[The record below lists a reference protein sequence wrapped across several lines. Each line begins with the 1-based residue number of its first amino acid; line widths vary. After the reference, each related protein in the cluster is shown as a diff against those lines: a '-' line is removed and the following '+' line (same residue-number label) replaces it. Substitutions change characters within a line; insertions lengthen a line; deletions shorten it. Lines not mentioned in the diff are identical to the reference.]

1 VNNMFDAVIIGAGP
15 AGISAG
21 LYLKRANKNVLI
33 LYHGESQLEKA
44 HKIDN
49 FYGFPLGITGKD
61 LYINGIN
68 QAVNLG
74 IEVRDLEVLSI
85 QMNEK
90 MEYTIRT
97 SEEEFNSKVVILA
110 TGNKK
115 LRPNIKGVDLFEGS
129 GVSYCA
135 ICDGFFYRKKNVVVI
150 GSGTYA
156 ISEATELKNVTP
168 NVTILTNGLELNGT
182 TDIPVVNKEIKE
194 IVGEGRVSGVKFMDD
209 TILDVNGVFI
219 ALGEAGGAD
228 FAKKLGIYMEKDNI
242 VVDENMRTNIPGV
255 YACGNVVGGL
265 LQINKAAYEGAKAGL
280 DAVKYINEKR

>member
-1 VNNMFDAVIIGAGP
+1 MFDAVIIGAGP

-74 IEVRDLEVLSI
+74 IEVKDLEVLSI

-115 LRPNIKGVDLFEGS
+115 LRPNIKGVELFEGS

-182 TDIPVVNKEIKE
+182 TDIPVINKEIKE

-209 TILDVNGVFI
+209 TTLDVNGVFI

>member
-1 VNNMFDAVIIGAGP
+1 MFDAVIIGAGP

-115 LRPNIKGVDLFEGS
+115 LRPNIKGVKEFEGS

-168 NVTILTNGLELNGT
+168 NVTILTNGLELNGKA
-182 TDIPVVNKEIKE
+182 DIPIITKEIKE

-209 TILDVNGVFI
+209 TTLDVNGVFI

>member
-1 VNNMFDAVIIGAGP
+1 MFDAVIIGAGP

-97 SEEEFNSKVVILA
+97 SEEEFHSKVVILA

-115 LRPNIKGVDLFEGS
+115 LRPNIKGVKEFEGS

-168 NVTILTNGLELNGT
+168 NVTILTNGLELNGKA
-182 TDIPVVNKEIKE
+182 DIPVITKEIKE

-209 TILDVNGVFI
+209 TTLDVNGVFI

>member
-1 VNNMFDAVIIGAGP
+1 
-15 AGISAG
+15 
-21 LYLKRANKNVLI
+21 
-33 LYHGESQLEKA
+33 
-44 HKIDN
+44 
-49 FYGFPLGITGKD
+49 
-61 LYINGIN
+61 
-68 QAVNLG
+68 
-74 IEVRDLEVLSI
+74 
-85 QMNEK
+85 MNEK

-182 TDIPVVNKEIKE
+182 TDIPVVTKEIKE

-209 TILDVNGVFI
+209 TTLDVNGVFI

>member
-1 VNNMFDAVIIGAGP
+1 MFDAVIIGAGP

-74 IEVRDLEVLSI
+74 IVVKDLEVLSI

-115 LRPNIKGVDLFEGS
+115 LRPNIKGVELFEGS

-168 NVTILTNGLELNGT
+168 NVTILTNGLELNGKA
-182 TDIPVVNKEIKE
+182 DIPVITKEIKE

-209 TILDVNGVFI
+209 TTLDVNGVFI

-265 LQINKAAYEGAKAGL
+265 LQVNKAAYEGAKAGL

>member
-1 VNNMFDAVIIGAGP
+1 MFDAVIIGAGP

-74 IEVRDLEVLSI
+74 IEVKDLEVLSI

-115 LRPNIKGVDLFEGS
+115 LRPNIKGVAEFEGS

-182 TDIPVVNKEIKE
+182 TDIPVVTKEIKE

-209 TILDVNGVFI
+209 TTLDVNGVFI

>member
-1 VNNMFDAVIIGAGP
+1 MFDAVIIGAGP

-182 TDIPVVNKEIKE
+182 TDIPVINKEIKE

>member
-1 VNNMFDAVIIGAGP
+1 MFDAVIIGAGP

-115 LRPNIKGVDLFEGS
+115 LRPNIKGAKEFEGS

-182 TDIPVVNKEIKE
+182 TDIPVINKEIKE

-209 TILDVNGVFI
+209 TTLDVNGVFI

>member
-1 VNNMFDAVIIGAGP
+1 MFDAVIIGAGP

-74 IEVRDLEVLSI
+74 IEVKDLEVLSI

-115 LRPNIKGVDLFEGS
+115 LRPNIKGVELFEGS

-182 TDIPVVNKEIKE
+182 TDIPVVNKKIKE

-209 TILDVNGVFI
+209 TTLDVNGVFI

>member
-1 VNNMFDAVIIGAGP
+1 MFDAVIIGAGP

-68 QAVNLG
+68 QALNLG
-74 IEVRDLEVLSI
+74 IEVKDLEVLSI

-115 LRPNIKGVDLFEGS
+115 LRPNIKGVKEFEGS

-168 NVTILTNGLELNGT
+168 NVTILTNGLELNGKA
-182 TDIPVVNKEIKE
+182 DIPIITKEIKE

-209 TILDVNGVFI
+209 TTLDVNGVFI

>member
-1 VNNMFDAVIIGAGP
+1 MFDAVIIGAGP

-74 IEVRDLEVLSI
+74 IEVKDLEVLYI

-115 LRPNIKGVDLFEGS
+115 LRPNIKGVAEFEGS

-182 TDIPVVNKEIKE
+182 TDIPVVTKEIKE

-209 TILDVNGVFI
+209 TTLDVNGVFI

>member
-1 VNNMFDAVIIGAGP
+1 MFDAVIIGAGP

-74 IEVRDLEVLSI
+74 IEVKDLEVLSI

-115 LRPNIKGVDLFEGS
+115 LRPNIKGVELFEGS

-194 IVGEGRVSGVKFMDD
+194 IVGEGRVSGVKFIDD
-209 TILDVNGVFI
+209 TTLDVNGVFI

>member
-1 VNNMFDAVIIGAGP
+1 MFDAVIIGAGP

-74 IEVRDLEVLSI
+74 IEVKDLEVLSI

-115 LRPNIKGVDLFEGS
+115 LRPNIKGVKEFEGS

-168 NVTILTNGLELNGT
+168 NVTILTNGLELKGT
-182 TDIPVVNKEIKE
+182 TDIPIITKEIKE
-194 IVGEGRVSGVKFMDD
+194 IVGEGKVSGVKFMDD
-209 TILDVNGVFI
+209 TTLDVNGVFI

>member
-1 VNNMFDAVIIGAGP
+1 MFDAVIIGAGP

-68 QAVNLG
+68 QALNLG

-115 LRPNIKGVDLFEGS
+115 LRPNIKGVKEFEGS

-168 NVTILTNGLELNGT
+168 NVTILTNGLELNGKA
-182 TDIPVVNKEIKE
+182 DIPIITKEIKE

-209 TILDVNGVFI
+209 TTLDVNGVFI

>member
-1 VNNMFDAVIIGAGP
+1 MFDAVIIGAGP

-74 IEVRDLEVLSI
+74 IEVKDLEVLSI

-115 LRPNIKGVDLFEGS
+115 LRPNIKGVELFEGS

-209 TILDVNGVFI
+209 TTLDVNGVFI

>member
-1 VNNMFDAVIIGAGP
+1 MFDAVIIGAGP

-74 IEVRDLEVLSI
+74 IEVKDLEVLSI

-115 LRPNIKGVDLFEGS
+115 LRPNIKGVELFEGS

-242 VVDENMRTNIPGV
+242 VVDENMRTNIPGL

>member
-1 VNNMFDAVIIGAGP
+1 MFDAVIIGAGP

-61 LYINGIN
+61 LYINGIH

-74 IEVRDLEVLSI
+74 IEVKDLEVLSI

-115 LRPNIKGVDLFEGS
+115 LRPNIKGVKEFEGS

-182 TDIPVVNKEIKE
+182 TDIPVVTKEIKE

-209 TILDVNGVFI
+209 TTLDVNGVFI

>member
-1 VNNMFDAVIIGAGP
+1 MFDAVIIGAGP

-115 LRPNIKGVDLFEGS
+115 LRPNIKGVKEFEGS

-182 TDIPVVNKEIKE
+182 TDIPVITKEIKE

-209 TILDVNGVFI
+209 TTLDVNGVFI

>member
-1 VNNMFDAVIIGAGP
+1 MFDAVIIGAGP

-115 LRPNIKGVDLFEGS
+115 LRPNIKGVAEFEGS

-209 TILDVNGVFI
+209 TTLDVNGVFI

>member
-1 VNNMFDAVIIGAGP
+1 MFDAVIIGAGP

-74 IEVRDLEVLSI
+74 IEVKDLEVLSI

-182 TDIPVVNKEIKE
+182 TDIPVINKEIKE

-209 TILDVNGVFI
+209 TTLDVNGVFI

>member
-1 VNNMFDAVIIGAGP
+1 MFDAVIIGAGP

-74 IEVRDLEVLSI
+74 IEVKDLEVLSI

-115 LRPNIKGVDLFEGS
+115 LRPNIKSVAEFEGS

-182 TDIPVVNKEIKE
+182 TDIPVINKEIKE
-194 IVGEGRVSGVKFMDD
+194 IFGEGRVSGVKFMDD
-209 TILDVNGVFI
+209 TTLDVNGVFI

>member
-1 VNNMFDAVIIGAGP
+1 MFDAVIIGAGP

-74 IEVRDLEVLSI
+74 IEVKDLEVLSI

-115 LRPNIKGVDLFEGS
+115 LRPNIKGVELFEGS

-168 NVTILTNGLELNGT
+168 NVTVLTNGLELNGT
-182 TDIPVVNKEIKE
+182 TDIPVINKEIKE

-209 TILDVNGVFI
+209 TTLDVNGVFI

>member
-1 VNNMFDAVIIGAGP
+1 MFDAVIIGAGP

-68 QAVNLG
+68 QALNLG
-74 IEVRDLEVLSI
+74 IEVKDLEVLSI

-97 SEEEFNSKVVILA
+97 SEEEFHSKVVILA

-115 LRPNIKGVDLFEGS
+115 LRPNIKGVKEFEGS

-168 NVTILTNGLELNGT
+168 NVTILTNGLELNGKA
-182 TDIPVVNKEIKE
+182 DIPVITKEIKE

-209 TILDVNGVFI
+209 TTLDVNGVFI

>member
-1 VNNMFDAVIIGAGP
+1 MFDAVIIGAGP

-115 LRPNIKGVDLFEGS
+115 LRPNIKGVELFEGA

-182 TDIPVVNKEIKE
+182 TDIPVVTKEIKE

>member
-1 VNNMFDAVIIGAGP
+1 MFDAVIIGAGP

-115 LRPNIKGVDLFEGS
+115 LRPNIKGVAEFEGS

-135 ICDGFFYRKKNVVVI
+135 ICDGFFYRKKNAVVI

-182 TDIPVVNKEIKE
+182 TDIPVINKEIKE

-209 TILDVNGVFI
+209 TTLDVNGVFI

>member
-1 VNNMFDAVIIGAGP
+1 MFDAVIIGAGP

-74 IEVRDLEVLSI
+74 IEVKDLEVLSI

-115 LRPNIKGVDLFEGS
+115 LRPNIKGVAEFEGS

-182 TDIPVVNKEIKE
+182 TDIPVVTKEIKE

>member
-1 VNNMFDAVIIGAGP
+1 MFDAVIIGAGP

-68 QAVNLG
+68 QALNLG

-115 LRPNIKGVDLFEGS
+115 LRPNIKGVKEFEGS

-168 NVTILTNGLELNGT
+168 NVTILTNGLELNGKA
-182 TDIPVVNKEIKE
+182 DIPVITKEIKE

-209 TILDVNGVFI
+209 TTLDVNGVFI

>member
-1 VNNMFDAVIIGAGP
+1 MFDAVIIGAGP

-74 IEVRDLEVLSI
+74 IEVKDLEVLSI

-115 LRPNIKGVDLFEGS
+115 LRPNIKGVELFEGS

-156 ISEATELKNVTP
+156 ISEAAELKNVTP

>member
-1 VNNMFDAVIIGAGP
+1 MFDAVIIGAGP

-74 IEVRDLEVLSI
+74 IEVKDLEVLSI

-97 SEEEFNSKVVILA
+97 SKEEFNSKVVILA

-115 LRPNIKGVDLFEGS
+115 LRPNIKGVELFEGS

-168 NVTILTNGLELNGT
+168 NVTILTNGLELNGKA
-182 TDIPVVNKEIKE
+182 DIPVITKEIKE

-209 TILDVNGVFI
+209 TTLDVNGVFI